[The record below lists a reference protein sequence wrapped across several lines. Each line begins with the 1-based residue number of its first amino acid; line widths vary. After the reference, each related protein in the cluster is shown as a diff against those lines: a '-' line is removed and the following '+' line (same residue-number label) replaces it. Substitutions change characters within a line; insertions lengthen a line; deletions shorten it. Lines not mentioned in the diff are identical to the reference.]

1 MSVER
6 RLRVILLLVVAV
18 CILGTVGY
26 KVLGLIAG
34 HREST
39 WMNCLY
45 MTVTTLT
52 TVGYREAVPVDSPLE
67 KSFTIGFLLV
77 GVGILLYGA
86 STVTALLVEGE
97 LTTIFWRKKME
108 KKAANAQDHTIV
120 CGAGSTGIHTVE
132 ELVRTSRTVVVI
144 EKDEQIAKEAER
156 IGADCVI
163 CGDATEDHVLV
174 QAGIER
180 AYGLVAALPEDK
192 DNLVLTLS
200 ARQINPNLRIIA
212 RATSL
217 EMKPKLIRAG
227 ADVVVSPNEIG
238 GMRMASELVRP
249 QVVSFFDQ
257 MLRDHRGNYRM
268 EQVTVTEKADFA
280 GKKLAESKITSR
292 TGLLI
297 VALKRPGEEGFIY
310 NPGGS
315 ELVPTGSTLVVI
327 GDVDAMQ
334 LLRQIAESV

>member
-1 MSVER
+1 MAPER
-6 RLRVILLLVVAV
+6 RLRVILALVAGI
-18 CILGTVGY
+18 CLAGAVGY
-26 KVLGLIAG
+26 KLVGWYEG
-34 HREST
+34 QD
-39 WMNCLY
+39 WPFMDCLY
-45 MTVTTLT
+45 MSVISLT
-52 TVGYREAVPVDSPLE
+52 TVGYRESVPIEHSTVGQL
-67 KSFTIGFLLV
+67 FTMGFLLV
-77 GVGILLYGA
+77 GVGVILYGA

-97 LTTIFWRKKME
+97 LTTIVWRKKME
-108 KKAANAQDHTIV
+108 RKAANARNHTIV

-132 ELVRTSRTVVVI
+132 ELVRTNRTVVVV

-163 CGDATEDHVLV
+163 CGDATEDHVLL
-174 QAGIER
+174 QAGIEY
-180 AYGLVAALPEDK
+180 ASGLVAALPEDK

-217 EMKPKLIRAG
+217 EMKPKFIRAG
-227 ADVVVSPNEIG
+227 ANIVVSPNQIG

-268 EQVTVTEKADFA
+268 EQVTVTDGADFA
-280 GKKLAESKITSR
+280 GKKLSESNIASR

-310 NPGGS
+310 NPVGNES
-315 ELVPTGSTLVVI
+315 VPSGSTLVVI
-327 GDVDAMQ
+327 GSVDAMQ
-334 LLRQIAESV
+334 RLRQIAGNS